1 MVLILFI
8 VALALALLFVMQRKL
23 IYQPYKISGSELGS
37 RAVDEFGGSVELL
50 AGFDAL
56 VIEPFP
62 NHAATRTAILFHGNG
77 GLNID
82 RAAYADEFRRRGIRL
97 VLAEYPGY
105 GARVG
110 EPSQEVIVSD
120 AERLYE
126 LISARYP
133 TDELLLVGESLGS
146 GVVTQLATRADLPRP
161 PQALVLITPF
171 MSLARTASLALFR
184 LPIGWLVRDR
194 FDSAAAILRFTGQ
207 CSILIAG
214 RDEVVGALQGRELA
228 RIAQARGATS
238 VVELEN
244 AGHNTWFT
252 AASTQV
258 WETLLKVR

>member
-1 MVLILFI
+1 MFLILFT
-8 VALALALLFVMQRKL
+8 VVLALALLFVVQRRL
-23 IYQPYKISGSELGS
+23 IYQPYEISQSELWS
-37 RAVDEFGGSVELL
+37 RAVNEFGGSVQLL

-62 NHAATRTAILFHGNG
+62 NQPARRTAILFHGNG

-82 RAAYADEFRRRGIRL
+82 RAVYAGEFQRRGIRL

-110 EPSQEVIVSD
+110 KPSQEAIVSD
-120 AERLYE
+120 AEQLYG

-146 GVVTQLATRADLPRP
+146 GVAIQLATRADLSRR

-171 MSLARTASLALFR
+171 MSLARTASLAFFR
-184 LPIGWLVRDR
+184 LPVGWLVRDR
-194 FDSAAAILRFTGQ
+194 FDSASAISQFKGQ

-228 RIAQARGATS
+228 RLARARGATS

-244 AGHNTWFT
+244 MGHNTWFT
-252 AASTQV
+252 AASAQV
-258 WETLLKVR
+258 WETLLRW